1 MIPAAASDI
10 ALRFRCAELN
20 CARHYADGHGYFN
33 VVDGHPVDE
42 KFQQLCPGC
51 STPMYLSEVE
61 ETVEI
66 WCCPQCAQEQQL
78 LG

>member
-1 MIPAAASDI
+1 MIPVGSSDV
-10 ALRFRCAELN
+10 ALRFRCVELN

-33 VVDGHPVDE
+33 VIDGHPVDE

-51 STPMYLSEVE
+51 SAPMFLSDAQGMI
-61 ETVEI
+61 EI
-66 WCCPQCAQEQQL
+66 WGCPQCGYEQQL